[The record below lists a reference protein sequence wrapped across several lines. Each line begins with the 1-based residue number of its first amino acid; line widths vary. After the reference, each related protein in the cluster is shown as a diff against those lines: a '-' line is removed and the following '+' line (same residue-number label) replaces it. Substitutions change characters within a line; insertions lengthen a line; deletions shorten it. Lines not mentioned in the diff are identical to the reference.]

1 MNNKLN
7 ELEKCLRKRGM
18 MRVADLAPLG
28 YPPTYLGELFKRGFA
43 LRQSRGTYVHPQAD
57 IPSHYSL
64 SLACSKIPSGVIC
77 LLSALRY
84 HEIGTQNPH
93 EVWLA
98 VDRKARLPVAGSTD
112 MRIVRFSGKALSEGI
127 QTIDGP
133 FPLRVYCLAKCVADC
148 FKYRNKIGLSVA
160 IEALKD
166 GWRDR
171 RFTIAELDH
180 YARIC
185 RVERVITPYLE
196 AIL

>member
-1 MNNKLN
+1 MNSKLQ
-7 ELEKCLRKRGM
+7 ELEQTLHERGM

-43 LRQSRGTYVHPQAD
+43 LRQSRGIYLHPTAD

-64 SLACSKIPSGVIC
+64 SLACSKISDGVVC
-77 LLSALRY
+77 MLSALRY
-84 HEIGTQNPH
+84 HGIGTQNPH

-98 VDRKARLPVAGSTD
+98 IDRKARLPVAGPTELH
-112 MRIVRFSGKALSEGI
+112 IVRFSGKALSEGI
-127 QTIDGP
+127 QTIEGP
-133 FPLRVYCLAKCVADC
+133 FPLRVYCPAKCVADC

-160 IEALKD
+160 IEALKE

-185 RVERVITPYLE
+185 RVERIMTPYLE